1 MVIYK
6 YINYLVLK
14 AFNLWLKTSS
24 GEALINQNKETKVDS
39 FLFSIRK
46 TLIEGGDHHEKN

>member
-14 AFNLWLKTSS
+14 AFNLWLKTPE

-46 TLIEGGDHHEKN
+46 TLIEGGDLHEKN